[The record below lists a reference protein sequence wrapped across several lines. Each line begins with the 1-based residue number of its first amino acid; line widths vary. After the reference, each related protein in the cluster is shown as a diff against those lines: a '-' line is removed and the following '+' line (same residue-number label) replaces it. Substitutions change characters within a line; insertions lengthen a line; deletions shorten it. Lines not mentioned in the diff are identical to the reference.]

1 MTTKPIRTSAEEISA
16 GPAASLPAVIAGSI
30 ARIDAKAGQLYV
42 DFPGNEGRPLLA
54 RSLVTLDLET
64 ARRAEKQRTPIALV
78 FEQGDRARPV
88 LLGFIKDRAVLSDG
102 IGIGLAAEELESRR
116 GEELRAEAPSAAE
129 LDADEKSHYQ
139 GRNLVLEGEEQVVL
153 RCGKAMIELHKD
165 GKLIIR
171 GAHVVSHADGVH
183 RIRGGSIQI
192 N

>member
-16 GPAASLPAVIAGSI
+16 GPLASLPAVIAGWI
-30 ARIDAKAGQLYV
+30 TRIETKTGQLYV
-42 DFPGNEGRPLLA
+42 DFPGNEGRPILA

-64 ARRAEKQRTPIALV
+64 ARRAEKERTSIALV

-88 LLGFIKDRAVLSDG
+88 LLGFIKDRAVLSN
-102 IGIGLAAEELESRR
+102 GIGLAAEELESRD
-116 GEELRAEAPSAAE
+116 GEEFGAETPSAAE
-129 LDADEKSHYQ
+129 LGADEKSHYQ

-153 RCGKAMIELHKD
+153 RCGKALIELHKD

>member
-102 IGIGLAAEELESRR
+102 IGLTAEELESRR

-139 GRNLVLEGEEQVVL
+139 SRNLVLEGEEQVVL